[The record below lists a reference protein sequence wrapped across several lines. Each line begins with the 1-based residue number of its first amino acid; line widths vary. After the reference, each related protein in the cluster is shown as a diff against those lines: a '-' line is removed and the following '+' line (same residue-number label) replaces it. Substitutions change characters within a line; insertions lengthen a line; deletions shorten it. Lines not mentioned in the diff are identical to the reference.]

1 MADFSG
7 NEAEELRRA
16 LSFHRSE
23 ERMKKVS
30 VKLRAGME
38 RNNVTPE
45 VIEKILQSIT
55 SFALYGFPES
65 HAISFAILA
74 YGSAYLKVHR
84 APEFYASLLNN
95 QPMGFYTPATIVKD
109 AQRHGVRM
117 RPVCARESG
126 WFCTVVSDD
135 TVRLGFCVVNGLR
148 KEHGEALVAERERAA
163 FAALEDFK
171 RRVELTKEELRTLA
185 ELGALNCF
193 AEHRR
198 AAMWKVEESAYD
210 DLLGSA
216 GCQPAVRGSLPRT
229 SCVRQAAERG
239 RLAACAPQKESP
251 LLPMTVAERVKA
263 DYDAMNLTTGPHPM
277 KLLRGQLPDVW
288 RASDLPSARHG
299 AIVQIAGNVICRQRP
314 GTAKGFVFVS
324 LEDETGVSNAIV
336 TPDLFERMRL
346 LITEEPFLV
355 IEGTVQNTDNVVLIK
370 AQTIRPLA
378 HEQLVG
384 SESHDFH

>member
-1 MADFSG
+1 
-7 NEAEELRRA
+7 
-16 LSFHRSE
+16 
-23 ERMKKVS
+23 
-30 VKLRAGME
+30 ME
-38 RNNVTPE
+38 RNNVAPE

-109 AQRHGVRM
+109 AQRHGTRIL
-117 RPVCARESG
+117 PVCAQESQ
-126 WFCTVVSDD
+126 WVCTVVSND
-135 TVRLGFCVVNGLR
+135 TVRLGFCVVNGMR

-163 FAALEDFK
+163 FASLDDFK
-171 RRVELTKEELRTLA
+171 RRVELSKEELRTIA

-198 AAMWKVEESAYD
+198 SAMWRVEETVYE
-210 DLLGSA
+210 DLLDTRLNLDGLKPS
-216 GCQPAVRGSLPRT
+216 S
-229 SCVRQAAERG
+229 SG
-239 RLAACAPQKESP
+239 RKESERVWKSP
-251 LLPMTVAERVKA
+251 LVRMTMPERVKA
-263 DYDAMNLTTGPHPM
+263 DYTAMNLTTGPHPM
-277 KLLRGQLPDVW
+277 KLLRAQLPDIW
-288 RASDLPSARHG
+288 RAGDLCSARHG
-299 AIVQIAGNVICRQRP
+299 STVQIAGNVICRQRP

-346 LITEEPFLV
+346 LITEEPFLL
-355 IEGTVQNTDNVVLIK
+355 IEGQVQNTDNVVLIK
-370 AQTIRPLA
+370 AEKIRPLA
-378 HEQLVG
+378 HEKLIG